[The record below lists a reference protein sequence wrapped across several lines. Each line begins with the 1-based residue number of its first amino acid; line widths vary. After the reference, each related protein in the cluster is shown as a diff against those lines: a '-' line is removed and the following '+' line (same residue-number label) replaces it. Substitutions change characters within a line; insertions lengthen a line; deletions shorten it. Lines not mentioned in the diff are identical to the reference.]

1 MTHRD
6 DTSLTD
12 RRFGVGLLGLGVMGQ
27 RMLEGLRA
35 HAGFEV
41 VAAFDPAFG
50 DAAAPAPM
58 LPDAPSVIAHPA
70 VDCIYIATPPDSHL
84 PLLRQAVAARKA
96 VFCEKPLAA
105 SVDEALACVEAVDAA
120 GVPSAVNF
128 PFARAE
134 ASLRLQ
140 ELVRS
145 GALGVVQEARLKLRF
160 ATWPRGWQAGA
171 STWLAKPAQ
180 GGFTREVLSHF
191 LFLSLRLFGPG
202 VIREAQLQRGPEG
215 TETALQAVIDFG
227 QVPLTID
234 AAVAGRIDDHNRYEV
249 LGSRDG
255 AALFDWSRLDHG
267 GRTSDRSVSM
277 PAQVQ
282 ALHRLLCGDAEHGLA
297 RISEAAEVAML
308 VEGLLAR
315 A

>member
-1 MTHRD
+1 MTPPD
-6 DTSLTD
+6 DPSVSD
-12 RRFGVGLLGLGVMGQ
+12 RRFGVGILGLGVMGQ
-27 RMLEGLRA
+27 RMRDGLRA
-35 HAGFEV
+35 HPGFDV
-41 VAAFDPAFG
+41 VAAFDPAI
-50 DAAAPAPM
+50 DATAAAVPR
-58 LPDAPSVIAHPA
+58 LPSVEAVIAHPG

-84 PLLRQAVAARKA
+84 PLLRQAVAAGKA
-96 VFCEKPLAA
+96 VFCEKPLSA
-105 SVDEALACVEAVDAA
+105 SVDEANACVQAVNAA
-120 GVPSAVNF
+120 GVPAAVNF

-145 GALGVVQEARLKLRF
+145 GALGVAQQARLKLRF

-202 VIREAQLQRGPEG
+202 VIREARLQRGAAG
-215 TETALQAVIDFG
+215 TETSLQATLDFG
-227 QVPLTID
+227 PVPLAID
-234 AAVAGRIDDHNRYEV
+234 AAVAGRIDDHNRYDV
-249 LGSRDG
+249 LGSRDS

-282 ALHRLLCGDAEHGLA
+282 GLYRLLCGDADHGLA
-297 RISEAAEVAML
+297 SLQEAADVVAL
-308 VEGLLAR
+308 VEALLAS